1 MKLLLFSGGVEST
14 CLALMHNPD
23 LLLTIDYGHKS
34 AEGELRTSS
43 FIANHLKMKHETL
56 EASINSLGT
65 GDLVG
70 EAPLDSRK
78 ATEFWPFRNQFL
90 ITLASMKCAK
100 DGFNEILIGTVSTD
114 SIHEDGTKNFIEAMN
129 RVLQQQMPTLSV
141 SVPAI
146 EMNTLELV
154 KSSGI
159 SKNLLGWTFS
169 CHKEN
174 VACGQCRGC
183 AKTIELLHDLDE
195 TGCQKLIQ

>member
-14 CLALMHNPD
+14 CLALMHHPD

-43 FIANHLKMKHETL
+43 FIANYLKMKHETL
-56 EASINSLGT
+56 RVCINSLGV
-65 GDLVG
+65 GDLAGGVT
-70 EAPLDSRK
+70 LDGRE

-90 ITLASMKCAK
+90 ITLASMKCVK
-100 DGFNEILIGTVSTD
+100 EKFNEIFIGTVSTD
-114 SIHEDGTKNFIEAMN
+114 SVHEDGTKSFIEVMN

-141 SVPAI
+141 SAPAI

-159 SKNLLGWTFS
+159 SKDLLGWTFS
-169 CHKEN
+169 CHKAN

-183 AKTIELLHDLDE
+183 FKTIELR
-195 TGCQKLIQ
+195 QKLDKAD